1 MILGGVL
8 MTFLVNVLLSYAGHW
23 WVDTFYN
30 ADAAVESRNRALAE
44 DLQRYVTQNHVSS
57 TDFAGIV
64 AWFDS
69 GIDADLII
77 YGDDGGAVE
86 AGSWGYDRLTESEVE
101 NSEPTDWGYST
112 YTIDFDSGSRRV
124 AIADYSD
131 LRMGQRVKLSTMVI
145 SFLVFVGSLLLYTR
159 RITRLLQDF
168 SKDVTAVSR
177 GEAEH
182 VDEKRGF
189 SELSALAGDVNHM
202 HDVILQRTRTSQN
215 AMQANRELIAA
226 LSHDIRNP
234 LTSLIGYL
242 DLLGMESDTLTETQ
256 KRYLAGSAEKA
267 DRIRALTDEMFRYF
281 LVFSDGKLPVHMEP
295 YNAQILL
302 EQMLGEHA
310 IELESLGYTVQSD
323 PLQTPCRVETDI
335 TMLSRVLENVFSNI
349 RKYADPAKPV
359 RLAARA
365 RDGQLHVMANNAL
378 NTVPSHSVE
387 SNRVGLRTCAAI
399 MALLNGTFR
408 AEEDHGWFIVEFTL
422 PLLPEM

>member
-1 MILGGVL
+1 MILGGVV
-8 MTFLVNVLLSYAGHW
+8 MTFLVNLLLSYLGNWA
-23 WVDTFYN
+23 VDTFYN
-30 ADAAVESRNRALAE
+30 ADDAVEARNRALAE
-44 DLQRYVTQNHVSS
+44 DLQRYVTQQHVSS

-77 YGDDGGAVE
+77 YENDGGAVE
-86 AGSWGYDRLTESEVE
+86 AGSWGYDRLTESEME
-101 NSEPTDWGYST
+101 NSEPTDWGYSI
-112 YTIDFDSGSRRV
+112 YSIDFDSGSRRV
-124 AIADYSD
+124 AIADCSD
-131 LRMGQRVKLSTMVI
+131 LRIGQRVKLVTMVL
-145 SFLVFVGSLLLYTR
+145 SFLVFVGLMLLYTR
-159 RITRLLQDF
+159 RITRHLRDF

-215 AMQANRELIAA
+215 AMQANRELITA

-242 DLLGMESDTLTETQ
+242 DLLGMESDTFTETQ

-267 DRIRALTDEMFRYF
+267 DRIRALTDELFRYF
-281 LVFSDGKLPVHMEP
+281 LVFSDEKLPVHMES
-295 YNAQILL
+295 YDAQILL

-323 PLQTPCRVETDI
+323 PLETPCRVETDI

-349 RKYADPAKPV
+349 RKYADFAKPV
-359 RLAARA
+359 RLAARV
-365 RDGQLHVMANNAL
+365 RDGRLHVMANNAV
-378 NTVPSHSVE
+378 NAAPPHNAE
-387 SNRVGLRTCAAI
+387 SNHVGLRTCAAI
-399 MALLNGTFR
+399 LTLLNGTFR
-408 AEEDHGWFIVEFTL
+408 AEEDHGYFIIEFTI
-422 PLLPEM
+422 PLVPEA